1 MRSASARGSSG
12 WSSDRLIY
20 LLFLLSGAS
29 GLIYEVVWVREFGNV
44 FGNTVYSA
52 SLVVAVFML
61 GLGFGAY
68 LAGRWVDRRYPSAP
82 SAPLR
87 AYGCCELAIGGMG
100 VLIALTLP
108 RLGALSA
115 LVSSYTQGANGWY
128 YLSSGS
134 YVARYAVAVLLL
146 APITLLMGATLT
158 LLIRHLIRRD
168 IALAG
173 WKTGALYGVNTA
185 GAAAGAF
192 FTDYALIPSIGL
204 QATQLLA
211 VFLNLIA
218 ALGALRLASRLTPV
232 ADTPGPREPIP
243 SPEPVSRPTGSRR
256 VVLLTGL
263 ALLLSG
269 FAAMGM
275 EIVWFRHAASL
286 LGSFRSVF
294 SLLLTVIL
302 VGIWLGAL
310 VGGYLDRRLGR
321 PAPLYMVTQ
330 ALFAISALIGIAT
343 ADVRQLS
350 LATAANA
357 TAFLAAS
364 GWKRAIMELWFNM
377 QPFLREVLVPS
388 FFMGFTFPLANAM
401 VQRVESAVGTR
412 AGLLYLANTFGA
424 VLGSLV
430 TGFLLLPTAGM
441 QQGALVLGAGT
452 ALAIVALFLAARPAS
467 VGVFFLSLAAVTGAL
482 ALWVGLPSDH
492 VARRTLTLSPTDRL
506 LTVSEGVTEIVAIT
520 ETPQEWRTLF
530 TNAHPMSS
538 TSRPAQRY
546 MRAFAHLP
554 LLSLE
559 APEDVLVI
567 AFGVGN
573 TAHAASLHST
583 VRRLE
588 IVDLSEQILRHAHYF
603 SATNGSILRHPA
615 VSVYVNDGRL
625 HLRMRPPA
633 TYDLITLEPPP
644 IGLAGVAALYS
655 REFLELARSRL
666 KPHGYLTL
674 WLPAYQVPEDVAL
687 SMVHTFLE
695 VFPKSVLLSGD
706 LRELILMGVND
717 SQLEIDPARV
727 QAKLDS
733 APALRA
739 DMLNID
745 LATLTEII
753 GTFAGSAET
762 LAEATEPYPSVPDD
776 RPIPEYA
783 SSSRLIHNWI
793 PIRLFNVRAVGAW
806 CPRCFAN
813 GEPLPSLED
822 VGIYL
827 SILGRLY
834 VDPLFL
840 EYDSIQRKRPH
851 IVLSGDPALERTV
864 RRNPY
869 LRSLVRG
876 HFTETR

>member
-1 MRSASARGSSG
+1 MRFSG
-12 WSSDRLIY
+12 RLIY
-20 LLFLLSGAS
+20 FLFFLSGAS

-44 FGNTVYSA
+44 FGSTVYSA
-52 SLVVAVFML
+52 SLVVAVFMS

-68 LAGRWVDRRYPSAP
+68 LAGRWADRRYLSAP
-82 SAPLR
+82 AAPLR
-87 AYGCCELAIGGMG
+87 AYGWCELAIAGMG

-115 LVSSYTQGANGWY
+115 LVSSYTQGAHGWY
-128 YLSSGS
+128 YLSAGS
-134 YVARYAVAVLLL
+134 YLARYAVAVLLL

-168 IALAG
+168 VALAG
-173 WKTGALYGVNTA
+173 WKIGALYGINTA

-192 FTDYALIPSIGL
+192 FTDYALIPGVGL

-218 ALGALRLASRLTPV
+218 ALGALRLAADWTPV
-232 ADTPGPREPIP
+232 ADTPVPRE
-243 SPEPVSRPTGSRR
+243 STPEPVSRPTGSRR
-256 VVLLTGL
+256 VVFLTGL

-275 EIVWFRHAASL
+275 EILWFRHTASL

-310 VGGYLDRRLGR
+310 AGGYLDRRLGR

-330 ALFAISALIGIAT
+330 ALFAISALLGIAT
-343 ADVRQLS
+343 ADVRQLAS
-350 LATAANA
+350 AASA
-357 TAFLAAS
+357 SAMGFLAAS
-364 GWKRAIMELWFNM
+364 GWKRAIIELWFNM
-377 QPFLREVLVPS
+377 QPVLREVFVPA
-388 FFMGFTFPLANAM
+388 FFMGFTYPLANATI
-401 VQRVESAVGTR
+401 QRVESAVGTR
-412 AGLLYLANTFGA
+412 AGLLYLANTVGA
-424 VLGSLV
+424 VLGALV
-430 TGFLLLPTAGM
+430 TGLLLLPTIGM
-441 QQGALVLGAGT
+441 QQGALVLGAGS

-467 VGVFFLSLAAVTGAL
+467 VGAFVLSLVSVGVAL
-482 ALWVGLPSDH
+482 AVWAGLPSDH
-492 VARRTLTLSPTDRL
+492 VTRRTLALKPTDRL
-506 LTVSEGVTEIVAIT
+506 LTLREGVTEIVAIT
-520 ETPQEWRTLF
+520 DAPQVGRTLI
-530 TNAHPMSS
+530 TNGHLMSG
-538 TSRPAQRY
+538 TSRLAQRY

-573 TAHAASLHST
+573 TAHAVSLHPT
-583 VRRLE
+583 VQRLE

-603 SATNGSILRHPA
+603 STTNGDILRHPT
-615 VSVYVNDGRL
+615 VDVYVNDGRL

-644 IGLAGVAALYS
+644 IGHAGVAALYS

-666 KPHGYLTL
+666 KPQGYLTL
-674 WLPAYQVPEDVAL
+674 WLPAYQVPEEVAL
-687 SMVHTFLE
+687 SMVRAFLE
-695 VFPKSVLLSGD
+695 VFPKSVLLSGA

-717 SQLEIDPARV
+717 SRLEIDPARV

-733 APALRA
+733 TPALQA
-739 DMLNID
+739 DMASID
-745 LATLTEII
+745 LATLTEIV

-762 LAEATEPYPSVPDD
+762 LAEATEPYPSVTDD
-776 RPIPEYA
+776 RPILEHA
-783 SSSRLIHNWI
+783 TSSRLIHNWI

-813 GEPLPSLED
+813 GKPLASLED
-822 VGIYL
+822 LGTYL
-827 SILGRLY
+827 GILGRLY

-840 EYDSIQRKRPH
+840 EYSSIQQNKPRIGLRA
-851 IVLSGDPALERTV
+851 DPALERAV
-864 RRNPY
+864 KRSPY
-869 LRSLVRG
+869 LTWVVLN
-876 HFTETR
+876 HFTEAR